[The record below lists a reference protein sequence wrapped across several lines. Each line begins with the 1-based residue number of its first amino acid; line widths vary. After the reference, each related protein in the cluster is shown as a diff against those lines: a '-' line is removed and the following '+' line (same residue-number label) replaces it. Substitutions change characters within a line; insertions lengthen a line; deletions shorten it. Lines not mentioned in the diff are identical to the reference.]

1 MAHPLGWD
9 PTNDTNRPVPTIL
22 VLRVRGG
29 SKWLAARLRTA
40 ADRMLDYLELSHAE
54 LSVLL
59 VGDPAI
65 RVLNRQHRGKDRPT
79 DVLSFPLGDTPGEG
93 APRLLGDVVIS
104 LPTAARQAK
113 SRKRALFPEARFLLA
128 HGLLH
133 LLGYDHVTKTQK
145 RRMDAAARRLVRA
158 AKRPR

>member
-1 MAHPLGWD
+1 M
-9 PTNDTNRPVPTIL
+9 PTIL
-22 VLRVRGG
+22 RLRLWGG
-29 SKWLAARLRTA
+29 SKVVAARLRTA
-40 ADRMLDYLELSHAE
+40 ADRMLAYLELSSAE

-59 VGDPAI
+59 VSDAAI
-65 RVLNRQHRGKDRPT
+65 QALNRQHRGKDRPT
-79 DVLSFPLGDTPGEG
+79 DVLSFPLGDSPGAG
-93 APRLLGDVVIS
+93 APRLLGDIVIS

-133 LLGYDHVTKTQK
+133 LLGYDHGTKPQK
-145 RRMDAAARRLVRA
+145 RRMDAAARRLVSA

>member
-1 MAHPLGWD
+1 
-9 PTNDTNRPVPTIL
+9 VPTIL
-22 VLRVRGG
+22 RLRVRGG
-29 SKWLAARLRTA
+29 SKPLAERLRKA
-40 ADRMLDYLELSHAE
+40 ADRMLDYLELSDAE

-65 RVLNRQHRGKDRPT
+65 RVLNRQHRGQDRPT
-79 DVLSFPLGDTPGEG
+79 DVLSFPLGDTPGDG

-104 LPTAARQAK
+104 LPTATRQAK

-133 LLGYDHVTKTQK
+133 LLGYDHVTKAQK

-158 AKRPR
+158 AQTPR